1 VTGIGASGGI
11 GIGRAAFSSES
22 AQRLSAA
29 GEPVILLRP
38 DTSTADVAGF
48 ALAAGIVT
56 SVGARTSHAALVARQ
71 MGKPCVVGCRELN
84 IDPAV
89 KRAQLGNLTLDEG
102 EWVTIEG
109 DAGELYLGRCE
120 TIRTRPEA
128 ELAEIATWQAQSGQH
143 GRHAAAP

>member
-1 VTGIGASGGI
+1 G
-11 GIGRAAFSSES
+11 
-22 AQRLSAA
+22 

-71 MGKPCVVGCRELN
+71 MGKPCVVGCRELK
-84 IDPAV
+84 IDPVA
-89 KRAQLGNLTLDEG
+89 KRAQLGNVAFAEG
-102 EWVTIEG
+102 EWMTIEG

-128 ELAEIATWQAQSGQH
+128 ELAEIAAWQAHCGQN
-143 GRHAAAP
+143 GSHAAAPQ